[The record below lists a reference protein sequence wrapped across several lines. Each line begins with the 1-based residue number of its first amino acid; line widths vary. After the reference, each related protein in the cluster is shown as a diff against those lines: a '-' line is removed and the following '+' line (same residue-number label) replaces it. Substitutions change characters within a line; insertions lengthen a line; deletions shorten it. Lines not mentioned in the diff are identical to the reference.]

1 MIDFKIEG
9 VGLIVE
15 NLRKVKDRASD
26 KVVTKIVRQES
37 KVIVASARA
46 RVPVDSGMLRSQV
59 GFIKKNDARYPNK
72 ALIGVNYQFHGAK
85 RGNSAYY
92 GHIVEYGGKSIRRTA
107 RPFMAPAFEMHRAR
121 VSQNIIKRV
130 REKLNIQDKT

>member
-15 NLRKVKDRASD
+15 NLRKVKDRAAD
-26 KVVTKIVRQES
+26 KVVGRIVRQES

-46 RVPVDSGMLRSQV
+46 RVPVASGLLRSQI
-59 GFIKKNDARYPNK
+59 GFIRKNDSRFPTT
-72 ALIGVNYQFHGAK
+72 ALIGVNYRGEGKK
-85 RGNSAYY
+85 RGTSAYY
-92 GHIVEYGGKSIRRTA
+92 AHIVEYGGKSIRRTA

-130 REKLNIQDKT
+130 REKLNINDKK